1 MKKKIVAICLVVCL
15 LAIAAI
21 GGTLAYF
28 TDTDQDVNVFVSGD
42 VEIDQ
47 MEHTFDADDKFV
59 ELEAD
64 TLDKALK
71 LMPAIVLDADDN
83 YDDYEQVFIGNYYST
98 LDTEENGV
106 PADQRWINAWTYPNA
121 IDKYVSVF
129 NSGNNDAYVRTLVAI
144 PAEMDEL
151 VVMNVVGGA
160 TFTQQKVT
168 GAVIGGVEH
177 NIYVFTYSRGDG
189 ILEPG
194 KSTGPSL
201 YQVLMRYDVDEVDI
215 PAAYKDGFSIL
226 CFSQAVQA
234 DGFAEALEGQTD
246 IPEKALNAAFGAV
259 TATNNP
265 WVTP

>member
-1 MKKKIVAICLVVCL
+1 MKKKIIALCLVVCL
-15 LAIAAI
+15 LAIAVV

-47 MEHTFDADDKFV
+47 MEHTFDAENKFV

-71 LMPAIVLDADDN
+71 LMPAIVLDADDEYN
-83 YDDYEQVFIGNYYST
+83 DYEKVYVGNHYST
-98 LDTEENGV
+98 LDTEEGGV
-106 PADQRWINAWTYPNA
+106 PADQRWINAWTYPNT

-129 NSGNNDAYVRTLVAI
+129 NKGNNDAYVRTLVAI

-151 VVMNVVGGA
+151 VVMNVVTGI
-160 TFTQQKVT
+160 TFTEEKVT
-168 GAVIGGVEH
+168 GAIIGGVEH
-177 NIYVFTYSRGDG
+177 NIYVYTFIRGDG

-201 YQVLMRYDVDEVDI
+201 YQVLMRYDVDETDI
-215 PAAYKDGFSIL
+215 PDAYKNGFSIL

-234 DGFAEALEGQTD
+234 DGFAEALAGQD
-246 IPEKALNAAFGAV
+246 NIPHKALNAAFGAV
-259 TATNNP
+259 TDTNNP